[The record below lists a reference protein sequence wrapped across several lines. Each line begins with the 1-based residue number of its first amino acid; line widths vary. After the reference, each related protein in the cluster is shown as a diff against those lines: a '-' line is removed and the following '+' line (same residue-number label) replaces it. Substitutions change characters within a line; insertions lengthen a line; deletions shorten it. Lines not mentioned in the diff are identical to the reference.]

1 MVNIICNIYINKIE
15 YRSFGICSI
24 YTTPSFT
31 PEHEGWINITDMS
44 KEMFMGIHAGEY
56 SHHKQVLRTDDNPI
70 DLWRCAITSWI
81 HNKETIKAI
90 KEFKENILNDKR

>member
-1 MVNIICNIYINKIE
+1 MINIIWNISIIKQE
-15 YRSFGICSI
+15 YRGFGICSV

-44 KEMFMGIHAGEY
+44 KEMFMGIHAGEH

-70 DLWRCAITSWI
+70 DLWRYSLTSWV

-90 KEFKENILNDKR
+90 KGIKKIY